1 MAILPKWSILAL
13 PTRPGLS
20 SPLSFSPTHPLPP
33 QGWTKPTLHTSA
45 ADFNPAELYIEQEL
59 SESLSI
65 SPVLRHARGGKK
77 ITVFTWRASTFSLH
91 LPQYHLGLRQIT
103 CMIPEDNS
111 EDTRSSDSSSGNFPL
126 GTQLLCFLQ
135 DIQNLKTRNPS
146 AGASG
151 TFGLQ
156 WDNNRHQK
164 GFGELPRSSRNSE
177 PSSPGYRFIN
187 CPLPSN
193 SLLPYNFPSML
204 SSFCVKLSPY
214 LSSNQTSFA
223 VWEILFTI
231 LISFQLRVFDK
242 NECFLRLCVF
252 PLFPIFMFQAVCLW
266 LVFTSLTEQQNYHQ
280 YMQHHLLIL
289 ILDRS
294 I

>member
-1 MAILPKWSILAL
+1 MNDGVVRMGKNLYSSVFLGYFIATYYFLNKKHYILEILTVLICSSPSEVSINVQNVKLRRWLVSHVLHYTRILAL
-13 PTRPGLS
+13 PTRPGLF
-20 SPLSFSPTHPLPP
+20 SPLSFSPTHPFPP

-45 ADFNPAELYIEQEL
+45 TDFNPTELYIKQEL

-65 SPVLRHARGGKK
+65 SPVLRHAKKKKKK
-77 ITVFTWRASTFSLH
+77 ITVFTRRASTFSLH

-126 GTQLLCFLQ
+126 GTQLVCFFQ

-151 TFGLQ
+151 TFDLQ
-156 WDNNRHQK
+156 WDNNWHHK

-177 PSSPGYRFIN
+177 PYSPGYRFIN

-193 SLLPYNFPSML
+193 SLLP
-204 SSFCVKLSPY
+204 
-214 LSSNQTSFA
+214 
-223 VWEILFTI
+223 
-231 LISFQLRVFDK
+231 
-242 NECFLRLCVF
+242 
-252 PLFPIFMFQAVCLW
+252 
-266 LVFTSLTEQQNYHQ
+266 
-280 YMQHHLLIL
+280 
-289 ILDRS
+289 
-294 I
+294 

>member
-1 MAILPKWSILAL
+1 MRYTVPGSWLSLPGQAYLLHSPSLLPTPSLPKDEVNQ
-13 PTRPGLS
+13 LS
-20 SPLSFSPTHPLPP
+20 TPQLQTLIQPNSTSSRNFLNRSVFPLCLGMP
-33 QGWTKPTLHTSA
+33 
-45 ADFNPAELYIEQEL
+45 
-59 SESLSI
+59 
-65 SPVLRHARGGKK
+65 GGKE
-77 ITVFTWRASTFSLH
+77 ITVFPWRAGTFSLH

-126 GTQLLCFLQ
+126 GTQLVCFFQ

-151 TFGLQ
+151 TVDLQ

-193 SLLPYNFPSML
+193 SLLPYNFPSTL

-223 VWEILFTI
+223 V
-231 LISFQLRVFDK
+231 
-242 NECFLRLCVF
+242 
-252 PLFPIFMFQAVCLW
+252 
-266 LVFTSLTEQQNYHQ
+266 
-280 YMQHHLLIL
+280 
-289 ILDRS
+289 
-294 I
+294 